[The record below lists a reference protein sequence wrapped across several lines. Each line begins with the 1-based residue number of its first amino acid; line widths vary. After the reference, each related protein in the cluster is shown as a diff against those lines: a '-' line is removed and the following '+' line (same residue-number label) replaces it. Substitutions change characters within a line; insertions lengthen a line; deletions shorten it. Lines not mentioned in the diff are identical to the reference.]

1 MALFNLG
8 STMPQYMEQALFD
21 ATAYRFYSLR
31 HQYED
36 FQSFWHAKAVSPNGM
51 EIRLVDSLLSQASKY
66 PKDESLRTQ
75 LSQVCLEIEKYWNK
89 KYGASPESL
98 SIFGAIKSQADGALL
113 KSEALAQ
120 EAKTKNTQVHINP
133 DLRVD
138 SCMRNLYLY
147 EMEIP
152 KLQPVCF
159 DNQVKIHFFL
169 DGLNESLSSSFKYS
183 GSVLKVL
190 DQDSY
195 IQNEGVTWGRW
206 TLFRD
211 STGFSD
217 IWIVRI
223 ENGRAE
229 VFRTVS
235 KLNQDTYEL
244 DESIRGI
251 HFDSEIFKAIDKTQ
265 ISAFENS
272 EFNLSPPAY
281 FQMLSM
287 MNIAGEKLFESR

>member
-8 STMPQYMEQALFD
+8 STTPQYMDQSLFD
-21 ATAYRFYSLR
+21 AAIFRFYCLR

-36 FQSFWHAKAVSPNGM
+36 FQSFWHAKKVDSSGA
-51 EIRLVDSLLSQASKY
+51 EIRLVDSLFAQAAKYTKDEHLRGQLSQA
-66 PKDESLRTQ
+66 
-75 LSQVCLEIEKYWNK
+75 CLEIEKYWNMK
-89 KYGASPESL
+89 FGSSSESL
-98 SIFGAIKSQADGALL
+98 SVFSSIKSQAEEALL
-113 KSEALAQ
+113 KSEAQAQ
-120 EAKTKNTQVHINP
+120 ELNAKSSQSPVNP
-133 DLRVD
+133 DSRVD
-138 SCMRNLYLY
+138 SCMRNLYRY
-147 EMEIP
+147 EMQIAQ
-152 KLQPVCF
+152 LNPVSF
-159 DNQVKIHFFL
+159 DVQTKMHFFL
-169 DGLNESLSSSFKYS
+169 NGLNESLSSSFKYS

-195 IQNEGVTWGRW
+195 IQNEDTTWGRW

-211 STGFSD
+211 STGYSD

-223 ENGRAE
+223 ENGKAE
-229 VFRTVS
+229 VVKAVS

-272 EFNLSPPAY
+272 EFKLSPPSY

-287 MNIAGEKLFESR
+287 LNVTGVEVFEKR